1 MKRLLC
7 LIGSMN
13 TGGAETFLMKVYRKL
28 DRTKYQMDFCVNVEE
43 QGFYDDEIRSLGGK
57 FFYVPPK
64 TKDYKGFR
72 KGLKNLIVQEKYEY
86 VFRIAS
92 NAISFMDLQIA
103 KKAGAKVCSLRSS
116 NSSDGNGFKA
126 WLAHKVGFALYN
138 RYVDVKFA
146 PSDLAAEY
154 TFGKKAVQKGE
165 VSILHNGVDL
175 DIFRFDETARKEI
188 RQEFGLSDEQLLVGH
203 IGRFMTQK
211 NHAFLLNVFKK
222 ISEKNENAVLMLVG
236 KGELENEIKEKIKT
250 LGLQDKVIFTGVR
263 ADISKLLS
271 AMDVFVF
278 PSLYEGMPNTI
289 IEAQAT
295 GLPCVIADTITKEA
309 DITGLVKYLP
319 LSATT
324 DTWANMALESV
335 TKERKDTKQ
344 DFIDHKYDVESVV
357 EEFVSLVFQEK

>member
-1 MKRLLC
+1 MKRVLC
-7 LIGSMN
+7 LISNMN
-13 TGGAETFLMKVYRKL
+13 AGGAETFLMKIYRKL
-28 DRTKYQMDFCVNVEE
+28 DKSKYQMDFAVNYLDKM
-43 QGFYDDEIRSLGGK
+43 FYEDEIQTLGGRI
-57 FFYVPPK
+57 FRVPNKSK
-64 TKDYKGFR
+64 TMRGFR
-72 KGLKNLIVQEKYEY
+72 QELTKVVKENNYKYAL
-86 VFRIAS
+86 RIAS

-154 TFGKKAVQKGE
+154 TFGKKAVKNGE

-175 DIFRFDETARKEI
+175 DVFRFDVNARKEI

-203 IGRFMTQK
+203 IGRFMAQK
-211 NHAFLLNVFKK
+211 NHTFLLDIFKK

-309 DITGLVKYLP
+309 DITGWVKYLP

-324 DTWANMALESV
+324 DAWANLALESV